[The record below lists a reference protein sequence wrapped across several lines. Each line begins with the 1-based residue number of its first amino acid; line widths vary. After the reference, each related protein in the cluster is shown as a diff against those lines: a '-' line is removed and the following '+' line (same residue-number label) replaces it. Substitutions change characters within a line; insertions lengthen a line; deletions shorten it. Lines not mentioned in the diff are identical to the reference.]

1 MAQRLVNFATLVSV
15 VTGQSGGI
23 QRGLQ
28 YGENWA
34 PTTKDSDLVSANFPD
49 VNITLRSPAF
59 LNPNKVPAR
68 FSNGT
73 EGPTDDIELDYFI
86 RNLARKHDWMTYEPA
101 TFESEEGRAIPYV
114 FLSLPSTSLSS
125 GKLRVYLQAAIHG
138 NEPAADESVLAFL
151 GKMDA
156 EPSWAKSILE
166 KMDIK
171 ILPRYNVDGVAYFQ
185 RQLASNLDPNREH
198 LKLMRGQSRQ
208 IKRVVSDWNPHIAL
222 DMHEFTV
229 PTIYGG
235 HYQHGAD
242 SLLSGGIN
250 PNIHPKIR
258 EQLLDFFIPA
268 VGEELESH
276 GLRWEPYVTGPSN
289 RTEGSRIRFTE
300 AVTEARTGRNA
311 VGLTQ
316 TISFLLEMRG
326 IRIANQHFQRRVATA
341 LIKIQTILELARDNA
356 AKVKSIVEDAR
367 DDFINSDEDIVI
379 TDSYV
384 PENRTFTMVDTRN
397 GSVVQVPI
405 DFQRTTPSIA
415 NLTRPRPE
423 AYIIPRTWSDVAERL
438 EILGLKVERMNYEF
452 RRTLETLTIESS
464 VVEPELYEGT
474 YLNTVTTNSTTREV
488 VLPVGSYYVSTRQ
501 QNAALAFI
509 ALEPEN
515 IDSYVKFNI
524 IPVEAGMEYPDTF
537 AYMHL
542 HTSDAQLIRTGSKP
556 VGQGDTYRLRREI
569 EAMEYIRDH
578 TSVPVPA
585 ILEVHLGNND
595 KDGGWILME
604 RIPGMQLDKA
614 WPVMTEASKARTISE
629 LKHHLSQLHR
639 IRPTEPGW
647 IGSCSGGPAYDHR
660 IDNMATCGPFA
671 SIAEFNDFL
680 VTPIKNC
687 PRPEWVAK
695 YRNQL
700 PDDSGIVFAH
710 ADISW
715 ENILLAPETGA
726 VIGIIDWEM
735 AGFWPEWWEYR
746 KALYG
751 GRPREWWIDIV
762 KNTMK
767 DYGELTAVDMD
778 IEMF

>member
-1 MAQRLVNFATLVSV
+1 MAKRIITVAALVSV
-15 VTGQSGGI
+15 VAGQSGGI

-34 PTTKDSDLVSANFPD
+34 PTTKDSDLVSTNFPD

-59 LNPNKVPAR
+59 LNPEKVPAR

-86 RNLARKHDWMTYEPA
+86 RNLAQKHDWMSYESA
-101 TFESEEGRAIPYV
+101 AFQSEEGRAIPYV
-114 FLSLPSTSLSS
+114 FLSLPNTNSS
-125 GKLRVYLQAAIHG
+125 NDKLRIYLQAAIHG

-156 EPSWAKSILE
+156 EPAWAKSILE

-198 LKLMRGQSRQ
+198 LKLMRGQSRE
-208 IKRVVSDWNPHIAL
+208 IKRIVSEWNPHIAL

-268 VGEELESH
+268 VGEKLQSH

-356 AKVKSIVEDAR
+356 EKVKSVVEDAR
-367 DDFINSDEDIVI
+367 DEFINSDEDIVI

-423 AYIIPRTWSDVAERL
+423 AYVIPRTWSDVAEKL

-474 YLNTVTTNSTTREV
+474 YLNTVTTNSTSREV

-524 IPVEAGMEYPDTF
+524 IPVEVGMEYPVF
-537 AYMHL
+537 
-542 HTSDAQLIRTGSKP
+542 
-556 VGQGDTYRLRREI
+556 
-569 EAMEYIRDH
+569 
-578 TSVPVPA
+578 
-585 ILEVHLGNND
+585 
-595 KDGGWILME
+595 
-604 RIPGMQLDKA
+604 RIP
-614 WPVMTEASKARTISE
+614 R
-629 LKHHLSQLHR
+629 
-639 IRPTEPGW
+639 
-647 IGSCSGGPAYDHR
+647 
-660 IDNMATCGPFA
+660 
-671 SIAEFNDFL
+671 
-680 VTPIKNC
+680 
-687 PRPEWVAK
+687 
-695 YRNQL
+695 
-700 PDDSGIVFAH
+700 
-710 ADISW
+710 
-715 ENILLAPETGA
+715 
-726 VIGIIDWEM
+726 
-735 AGFWPEWWEYR
+735 
-746 KALYG
+746 
-751 GRPREWWIDIV
+751 
-762 KNTMK
+762 
-767 DYGELTAVDMD
+767 
-778 IEMF
+778 

>member
-1 MAQRLVNFATLVSV
+1 MARRLITFAALVSV

-28 YGENWA
+28 YGENWT

-59 LNPNKVPAR
+59 LNPDKVPGR

-86 RNLARKHDWMTYEPA
+86 RNLAQKHDWMTYELA

-114 FLSLPSTSLSS
+114 FLSLPSTNSS
-125 GKLRVYLQAAIHG
+125 SDKLRVYLQAAIHG

-208 IKRVVSDWNPHIAL
+208 IKRIVSEWNPHIGL
-222 DMHEFTV
+222 DMHEFTA

-250 PNIHPKIR
+250 PNIDPKIR

-356 AKVKSIVEDAR
+356 EKVKSIVEDAR
-367 DDFINSDEDIVI
+367 EDFINSDEDIVI

-415 NLTRPRPE
+415 NLTRSRPE

-452 RRTLETLTIESS
+452 RRTLQTLTIETS

-524 IPVEAGMEYPDTF
+524 IPVEAGMEYPVF
-537 AYMHL
+537 
-542 HTSDAQLIRTGSKP
+542 
-556 VGQGDTYRLRREI
+556 
-569 EAMEYIRDH
+569 
-578 TSVPVPA
+578 
-585 ILEVHLGNND
+585 
-595 KDGGWILME
+595 
-604 RIPGMQLDKA
+604 RIP
-614 WPVMTEASKARTISE
+614 
-629 LKHHLSQLHR
+629 
-639 IRPTEPGW
+639 
-647 IGSCSGGPAYDHR
+647 
-660 IDNMATCGPFA
+660 
-671 SIAEFNDFL
+671 
-680 VTPIKNC
+680 
-687 PRPEWVAK
+687 
-695 YRNQL
+695 
-700 PDDSGIVFAH
+700 
-710 ADISW
+710 
-715 ENILLAPETGA
+715 
-726 VIGIIDWEM
+726 
-735 AGFWPEWWEYR
+735 
-746 KALYG
+746 
-751 GRPREWWIDIV
+751 RE
-762 KNTMK
+762 
-767 DYGELTAVDMD
+767 
-778 IEMF
+778 

>member
-1 MAQRLVNFATLVSV
+1 MAQRIVAFAALVSV
-15 VTGQSGGI
+15 VAGQSGGI
-23 QRGLQ
+23 QKGLQ

-59 LNPNKVPAR
+59 LSPEKIPAR

-73 EGPTDDIELDYFI
+73 EGPTNDIELDYFI
-86 RNLARKHDWMTYEPA
+86 RNLAQKHDWMSYESA
-101 TFESEEGRAIPYV
+101 AFQSEEGRAIQYV
-114 FLSLPSTSLSS
+114 FLSLPNTNSSS
-125 GKLRVYLQAAIHG
+125 GKLRIYLQAAIHG

-156 EPSWAKSILE
+156 EPEWAKSILE

-198 LKLMRGQSRQ
+198 LKLMRRQSRD
-208 IKRVVSDWNPHIAL
+208 IKRVVSEWNPHIAL

-268 VGEELESH
+268 VGGKLESQ
-276 GLRWEPYVTGPSN
+276 GLRWEPYVTGPSS

-341 LIKIQTILELARDNA
+341 LIKIQTILELARDDADKVRSVVENA
-356 AKVKSIVEDAR
+356 RE
-367 DDFINSDEDIVI
+367 DFINSDEDIVI

-423 AYIIPRTWSDVAERL
+423 AYVIPRTWSDVAERL

-452 RRTLETLTIESS
+452 RRTLETLRIETS

-474 YLNTVTTNSTTREV
+474 YLNTVTTNSTRREV
-488 VLPVGSYYVSTRQ
+488 VLPAGSYYVSTRQ

-524 IPVEAGMEYPDTF
+524 IPVEAGMEYPVFRVPRDHFIHKWWLLQRADLEPHIATISLHVTS
-537 AYMHL
+537 HL
-542 HTSDAQLIRTGSKP
+542 GYSTEQPHQTRSPQMLRDGEVCIVICDPGLRNVVTRNEAAGGGHIFP
-556 VGQGDTYRLRREI
+556 VGQQPAEVACVDFFASDIGVTVRQGPSEDQYRRRSVLLSRELFLATRPDLRNTG
-569 EAMEYIRDH
+569 H
-578 TSVPVPA
+578 CLLVPPEDCCQP
-585 ILEVHLGNND
+585 L
-595 KDGGWILME
+595 
-604 RIPGMQLDKA
+604 P
-614 WPVMTEASKARTISE
+614 EASRSATKNYCSV
-629 LKHHLSQLHR
+629 
-639 IRPTEPGW
+639 TE
-647 IGSCSGGPAYDHR
+647 SDA
-660 IDNMATCGPFA
+660 
-671 SIAEFNDFL
+671 
-680 VTPIKNC
+680 
-687 PRPEWVAK
+687 
-695 YRNQL
+695 
-700 PDDSGIVFAH
+700 
-710 ADISW
+710 
-715 ENILLAPETGA
+715 
-726 VIGIIDWEM
+726 
-735 AGFWPEWWEYR
+735 
-746 KALYG
+746 
-751 GRPREWWIDIV
+751 
-762 KNTMK
+762 
-767 DYGELTAVDMD
+767 MD
-778 IEMF
+778 L

>member
-1 MAQRLVNFATLVSV
+1 MAQRIITFAVVVSV
-15 VTGQSGGI
+15 VAGQSGGI

-59 LNPNKVPAR
+59 LNPEKVPAR

-73 EGPTDDIELDYFI
+73 DGPTDDIELDYFI
-86 RNLARKHDWMTYEPA
+86 RSLAQKHDWMTYESA
-101 TFESEEGRAIPYV
+101 AFQSEEGRAIPYV
-114 FLSLPSTSLSS
+114 FLSLPNTNSS
-125 GKLRVYLQAAIHG
+125 SDKLRIYLQAAIHG
-138 NEPAADESVLAFL
+138 NEPAADESVLALL

-156 EPSWAKSILE
+156 EPAWAKSILD

-198 LKLMRGQSRQ
+198 LKLMRGQSRE
-208 IKRVVSDWNPHIAL
+208 IKRVVSEWNPHIAL

-268 VGEELESH
+268 VGEKLESH

-300 AVTEARTGRNA
+300 AVTEAHA
-311 VGLTQ
+311 L
-316 TISFLLEMRG
+316 
-326 IRIANQHFQRRVATA
+326 RVATA
-341 LIKIQTILELARDNA
+341 LIKIQTILELARDNCEM
-356 AKVKSIVEDAR
+356 VKSIVEDAR
-367 DDFINSDEDIVI
+367 DEFINSDEDIVI

-397 GSVVQVPI
+397 GSVIQVPI

-423 AYIIPRTWSDVAERL
+423 AYVIPRTWSDVAERL

-474 YLNTVTTNSTTREV
+474 YLNTVTTNSTSREV
-488 VLPVGSYYVSTRQ
+488 VLPVGSYHVSTRQ

-524 IPVEAGMEYPDTF
+524 IPVEAGMEYPVF
-537 AYMHL
+537 
-542 HTSDAQLIRTGSKP
+542 
-556 VGQGDTYRLRREI
+556 
-569 EAMEYIRDH
+569 
-578 TSVPVPA
+578 
-585 ILEVHLGNND
+585 
-595 KDGGWILME
+595 
-604 RIPGMQLDKA
+604 RIP
-614 WPVMTEASKARTISE
+614 
-629 LKHHLSQLHR
+629 
-639 IRPTEPGW
+639 
-647 IGSCSGGPAYDHR
+647 
-660 IDNMATCGPFA
+660 
-671 SIAEFNDFL
+671 
-680 VTPIKNC
+680 
-687 PRPEWVAK
+687 
-695 YRNQL
+695 
-700 PDDSGIVFAH
+700 
-710 ADISW
+710 
-715 ENILLAPETGA
+715 
-726 VIGIIDWEM
+726 
-735 AGFWPEWWEYR
+735 
-746 KALYG
+746 
-751 GRPREWWIDIV
+751 RE
-762 KNTMK
+762 
-767 DYGELTAVDMD
+767 
-778 IEMF
+778 

>member
-1 MAQRLVNFATLVSV
+1 MAQRIITFAALLSSV
-15 VTGQSGGI
+15 AGQSGGI

-49 VNITLRSPAF
+49 INITLRSPAF
-59 LNPNKVPAR
+59 LNPGKVPAR

-86 RNLARKHDWMTYEPA
+86 RNLAQKHDWMTYESA
-101 TFESEEGRAIPYV
+101 AFQSEEGRAIPYV
-114 FLSLPSTSLSS
+114 FLSLPNTNSS
-125 GKLRVYLQAAIHG
+125 SDKLRIYLQAAIHG

-198 LKLMRGQSRQ
+198 LKLMRGQSRE
-208 IKRVVSDWNPHIAL
+208 IKRVVGEWNPHIAL
-222 DMHEFTV
+222 DMHEFTA

-258 EQLLDFFIPA
+258 EQLLDSFIPA

-341 LIKIQTILELARDNA
+341 LIKIQSILELARDNA
-356 AKVKSIVEDAR
+356 EKVKSVVEESR
-367 DDFINSDEDIVI
+367 DEFINSDEDIVI

-415 NLTRPRPE
+415 NLTRSRPE
-423 AYIIPRTWSDVAERL
+423 AYVIPRTWSDVAKRL

-464 VVEPELYEGT
+464 VVEPGLYEGT
-474 YLNTVTTNSTTREV
+474 YLNTVITNSTSREV

-524 IPVEAGMEYPDTF
+524 IPVEAGMEYPVF
-537 AYMHL
+537 
-542 HTSDAQLIRTGSKP
+542 
-556 VGQGDTYRLRREI
+556 
-569 EAMEYIRDH
+569 
-578 TSVPVPA
+578 
-585 ILEVHLGNND
+585 
-595 KDGGWILME
+595 
-604 RIPGMQLDKA
+604 RIP
-614 WPVMTEASKARTISE
+614 
-629 LKHHLSQLHR
+629 
-639 IRPTEPGW
+639 
-647 IGSCSGGPAYDHR
+647 
-660 IDNMATCGPFA
+660 
-671 SIAEFNDFL
+671 
-680 VTPIKNC
+680 
-687 PRPEWVAK
+687 
-695 YRNQL
+695 
-700 PDDSGIVFAH
+700 
-710 ADISW
+710 
-715 ENILLAPETGA
+715 
-726 VIGIIDWEM
+726 
-735 AGFWPEWWEYR
+735 
-746 KALYG
+746 
-751 GRPREWWIDIV
+751 RE
-762 KNTMK
+762 
-767 DYGELTAVDMD
+767 
-778 IEMF
+778 

>member
-1 MAQRLVNFATLVSV
+1 MAQRIITFAALLSSV
-15 VTGQSGGI
+15 AGQSGGI

-49 VNITLRSPAF
+49 INITLRSPAF
-59 LNPNKVPAR
+59 LNPGKVPAR

-73 EGPTDDIELDYFI
+73 EGPTDDIEL
-86 RNLARKHDWMTYEPA
+86 AQKHDWMTYESA
-101 TFESEEGRAIPYV
+101 AFQSEEGRAIPYV
-114 FLSLPSTSLSS
+114 FLSLPNTNSS
-125 GKLRVYLQAAIHG
+125 SDKLRIYLQAAIHG

-198 LKLMRGQSRQ
+198 LKLMRGQSRE
-208 IKRVVSDWNPHIAL
+208 IKRIVGEWNPHIAL
-222 DMHEFTV
+222 DMHEFTA

-250 PNIHPKIR
+250 PNINPKIR

-341 LIKIQTILELARDNA
+341 LIKIQSILELARDNA
-356 AKVKSIVEDAR
+356 ENVK
-367 DDFINSDEDIVI
+367 
-379 TDSYV
+379 
-384 PENRTFTMVDTRN
+384 TFTMVDTRN

-415 NLTRPRPE
+415 NLTRSRPE
-423 AYIIPRTWSDVAERL
+423 AYVIPRTWSDVAKRL

-464 VVEPELYEGT
+464 VVEPGLYEGT
-474 YLNTVTTNSTTREV
+474 YLNTVITNSTSREV

-524 IPVEAGMEYPDTF
+524 IPVEAGMEYPVF
-537 AYMHL
+537 
-542 HTSDAQLIRTGSKP
+542 
-556 VGQGDTYRLRREI
+556 
-569 EAMEYIRDH
+569 
-578 TSVPVPA
+578 
-585 ILEVHLGNND
+585 
-595 KDGGWILME
+595 
-604 RIPGMQLDKA
+604 RIP
-614 WPVMTEASKARTISE
+614 
-629 LKHHLSQLHR
+629 
-639 IRPTEPGW
+639 
-647 IGSCSGGPAYDHR
+647 
-660 IDNMATCGPFA
+660 
-671 SIAEFNDFL
+671 
-680 VTPIKNC
+680 
-687 PRPEWVAK
+687 
-695 YRNQL
+695 
-700 PDDSGIVFAH
+700 
-710 ADISW
+710 
-715 ENILLAPETGA
+715 
-726 VIGIIDWEM
+726 
-735 AGFWPEWWEYR
+735 
-746 KALYG
+746 
-751 GRPREWWIDIV
+751 RE
-762 KNTMK
+762 
-767 DYGELTAVDMD
+767 
-778 IEMF
+778 